1 MTASMIKLS
10 LPLSGTLVHPARSA
24 SKAAPPPPSV
34 EEAPAARTPAS
45 GDAPAMAWRV
55 SPAWPGPATINLAG
69 ELLDLSTTAL
79 AYTATREPPETGA
92 DFWSMLATALPEP
105 RRE

>member
-24 SKAAPPPPSV
+24 SKAAPPPSV
-34 EEAPAARTPAS
+34 DEAPAARTPAS
-45 GDAPAMAWRV
+45 GAAPAMAWRV